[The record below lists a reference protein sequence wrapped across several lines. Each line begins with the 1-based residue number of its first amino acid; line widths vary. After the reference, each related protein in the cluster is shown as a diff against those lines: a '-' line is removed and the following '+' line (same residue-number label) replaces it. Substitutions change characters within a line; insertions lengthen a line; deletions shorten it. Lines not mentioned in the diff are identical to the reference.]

1 MGASAK
7 FIVTG
12 DITQIDLPPK
22 QESGLI
28 QAQSI
33 LNEVPG
39 ISFVYLDEKD
49 IIRHKLVG
57 RIIKAY
63 SK

>member
-28 QAQSI
+28 NAQSI

-49 IIRHKLVG
+49 IIRHKLVS
-57 RIIKAY
+57 RIIRAY